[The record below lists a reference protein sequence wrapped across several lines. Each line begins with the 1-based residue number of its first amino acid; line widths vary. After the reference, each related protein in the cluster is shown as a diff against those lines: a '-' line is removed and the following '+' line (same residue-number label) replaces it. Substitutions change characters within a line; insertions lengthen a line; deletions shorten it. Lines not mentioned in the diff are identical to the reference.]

1 MRGATRR
8 AAQGARQSRFQ
19 STPLMRGATVRGYCP
34 GDERRVSIHAPH
46 ARGDG
51 RRGPRTAGR
60 DVSIHAPHARGD
72 HARVHGGHPLIVSI
86 HAPHAR
92 GDRTWSRRLPIRGG
106 FNPRP
111 SCEGRQGH
119 CKLLQ
124 RDTCFNPRPSCEGRR
139 ERAVADAERPAVS
152 IHAPHARGDLRGLA
166 RPASEPVS
174 IHAPHARGDDEGAV
188 GHRPVQVSIHAP
200 HARGDGTA
208 YYLPDR
214 SNVSIHAPHARG
226 DRCLPFSTSQTTRF
240 NPRPSCEGRRVWQAA
255 VKR

>member
-1 MRGATRR
+1 MSQSQAGPFQSTPLMRGATRR

-60 DVSIHAPHARGD
+60 D
-72 HARVHGGHPLIVSI
+72 
-86 HAPHAR
+86 
-92 GDRTWSRRLPIRGG
+92 
-106 FNPRP
+106 
-111 SCEGRQGH
+111 
-119 CKLLQ
+119 
-124 RDTCFNPRPSCEGRR
+124 
-139 ERAVADAERPAVS
+139 
-152 IHAPHARGDLRGLA
+152 
-166 RPASEPVS
+166 VS